1 MTNFEK
7 YKEELLSFDYAEGY
21 SPAKKNDKLMRCAD
35 VHCIECDFFD
45 GNCTTNFIKWL
56 YENDDKAEC
65 CEDCAYFDT
74 STVRGSMCE
83 VCNRNYSNQ
92 FKPKPKKTRQSEFLK
107 KYPNARLNSKGILDI
122 RPCNIDT
129 SYSTN
134 HCYFACG
141 DECQN
146 AYWLQEVDE

>member
-7 YKEELLSFDYAEGY
+7 YKEELLSFDYAEGNF
-21 SPAKKNDKLMRCAD
+21 PAKKNGKLMRCAD
-35 VHCIECDFFD
+35 THCAECDFIN

-92 FKPKPKKTRQSEFLK
+92 FKPKPKKTRQDEFLELYPDANVFDIK
-107 KYPNARLNSKGILDI
+107 PCSIEDKNFINEYCAKYDHCLD
-122 RPCNIDT
+122 CAND
-129 SYSTN
+129 
-134 HCYFACG
+134 
-141 DECQN
+141 
-146 AYWLQEVDE
+146 YWLQEVEK

>member
-7 YKEELLSFDYAEGY
+7 YKEELLSFDYAEGN
-21 SPAKKNDKLMRCAD
+21 SPAKKNGKLMRCAD
-35 VHCIECDFFD
+35 THCTECDFIN

-65 CEDCAYFDT
+65 CEDCDT

-92 FKPKPKKTRQSEFLK
+92 FKPKPKKTRQNEFLEHYSDANVFHIK
-107 KYPNARLNSKGILDI
+107 
-122 RPCNIDT
+122 PCNIEDKNFINE
-129 SYSTN
+129 YCAKYDN
-134 HCYFACG
+134 CLDCAN
-141 DECQN
+141 D
-146 AYWLQEVDE
+146 YWLQEVEE

>member
-21 SPAKKNDKLMRCAD
+21 SPAKKNDKLMRCVD
-35 VHCIECDFFD
+35 THCTECDFIN

-92 FKPKPKKTRQSEFLK
+92 FKPKPKKTRQDEFLELYPDANVFHIK
-107 KYPNARLNSKGILDI
+107 PCSIEDKNFINEYCAKYDHCLD
-122 RPCNIDT
+122 CAND
-129 SYSTN
+129 
-134 HCYFACG
+134 
-141 DECQN
+141 
-146 AYWLQEVDE
+146 YWLQEVEK

>member
-7 YKEELLSFDYAEGY
+7 YKEELLSFDYAEGN
-21 SPAKKNDKLMRCAD
+21 SPAKKNGKLMRCAD
-35 VHCIECDFFD
+35 THCTECDFSN

-74 STVRGSMCE
+74 STVRRSMCE

-92 FKPKPKKTRQSEFLK
+92 FKPKPKKTRQNEFLEH
-107 KYPNARLNSKGILDI
+107 YPDANVFHIK
-122 RPCNIDT
+122 PCNIEGKNFINEYCAKYD
-129 SYSTN
+129 N
-134 HCYFACG
+134 CLDCAN
-141 DECQN
+141 D
-146 AYWLQEVDE
+146 YWLQEVEE

>member
-56 YENDDKAEC
+56 YENDDKTEC

-74 STVRGSMCE
+74 STVRGSTCE

-92 FKPKPKKTRQSEFLK
+92 FKPKPKKTRQDEFLELYPYANVFHIK
-107 KYPNARLNSKGILDI
+107 PCSIEDKNFINEYCAKYDHCLD
-122 RPCNIDT
+122 CAND
-129 SYSTN
+129 
-134 HCYFACG
+134 
-141 DECQN
+141 
-146 AYWLQEVDE
+146 YWLQEVEE